1 MSGAIPL
8 NPLHTF
14 MVCKGT
20 AHAEHAWLRRA
31 LSLACKNICERL
43 ANRKITNFLL
53 VQWIKQVNRF
63 HRKGGNV
70 MHRKRE

>member
-14 MVCKGT
+14 MVRKGT
-20 AHAEHAWLRRA
+20 AWLRRA
-31 LSLACKNICERL
+31 LSLACKSICERL
-43 ANRKITNFLL
+43 AIPKITNFLL

-63 HRKGGNV
+63 HRQGGNA
-70 MHRKRE
+70 HGI